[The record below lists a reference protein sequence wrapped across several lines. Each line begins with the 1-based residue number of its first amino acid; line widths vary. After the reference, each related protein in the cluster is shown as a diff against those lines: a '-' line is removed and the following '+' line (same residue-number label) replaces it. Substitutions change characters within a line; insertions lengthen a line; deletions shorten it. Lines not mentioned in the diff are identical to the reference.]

1 MTRSKRQPRPCGI
14 LCTALLSLALAAP
27 MTRAEPAPTAT
38 PPTTATAPTTAA
50 AATPAASAPNPADEL
65 ICKRVRETGS
75 NISRK
80 VCRTRA
86 QIEAESESATDVL
99 ERSRRGANGG
109 RLGEGG

>member
-1 MTRSKRQPRPCGI
+1 MTRSHRQRRSGRI
-14 LCTALLSLALAAP
+14 IRTALLSLAVAAP
-27 MTRAEPAPTAT
+27 MTQADPAPAAVPPPPAMAEAT
-38 PPTTATAPTTAA
+38 SSQATST
-50 AATPAASAPNPADEL
+50 PNPADEL
-65 ICKRVRETGS
+65 VCKRVRETGS

-86 QIEAESESATDVL
+86 QIEAESNAATDVL